1 MIEKNKNNNLF
12 DEILNDNNYIYNY
25 DERIIT
31 ESKKR
36 KNKKGYSFIE
46 ESDNV

>member
-12 DEILNDNNYIYNY
+12 DEIPNDNNYNYSY

-31 ESKKR
+31 EFKKG

>member
-1 MIEKNKNNNLF
+1 MIEKNKNNNIF
-12 DEILNDNNYIYNY
+12 DNEIQNDNNYNY